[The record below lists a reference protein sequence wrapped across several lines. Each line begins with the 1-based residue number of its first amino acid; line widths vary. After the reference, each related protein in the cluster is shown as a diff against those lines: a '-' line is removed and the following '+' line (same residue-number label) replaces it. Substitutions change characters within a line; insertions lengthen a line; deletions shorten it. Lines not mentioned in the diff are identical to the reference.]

1 MLGISQHGITLINDL
16 KPLDV
21 VVSDKDT
28 LILIDHPMLK
38 SINSLIIYSRIQ
50 DQHIDSINIL
60 LQKKNEEITD
70 CMLLCVSQ
78 KGTIKLQ
85 EERYKEI
92 QKLQDKQKVKI
103 KVLTWV
109 AVAELIVIVIS
120 LIK

>member
-60 LQKKNEEITD
+60 LQKRMKRLQIA
-70 CMLLCVSQ
+70 CYCVYPKKELSNC
-78 KGTIKLQ
+78 KKKDIKKSKSFRINKRL
-85 EERYKEI
+85 RLK
-92 QKLQDKQKVKI
+92 
-103 KVLTWV
+103 
-109 AVAELIVIVIS
+109 S
-120 LIK
+120 

>member
-1 MLGISQHGITLINDL
+1 LINDL